1 MSLAGKFALVTG
13 STSGIGTIVDYLSI
27 RNFHLKYCIFIGLG
41 VARRLACAGS
51 NIILNGFG
59 DAKSI
64 EETAKSISDE
74 FKVKVHY
81 SPADLRFE
89 KDIET
94 MIADAEKFSVD
105 GADILVNN
113 AGIQHVAPVE
123 TFPVNIWNTVLD
135 INLTAAFHT
144 IRLSLPG
151 MKKKNWGRII
161 NIASVHGLVGYFSST
176 ISYHNCWL
184 FI

>member
-1 MSLAGKFALVTG
+1 M
-13 STSGIGTIVDYLSI
+13 
-27 RNFHLKYCIFIGLG
+27 FIGLG
-41 VARRLACAGS
+41 VARRLANAGS

-59 DAKSI
+59 DPKNI
-64 EETAKSISDE
+64 EDTAKSIADD

-81 SPADLRFE
+81 SPADLRLE
-89 KDIET
+89 KDIVN
-94 MIADAEKFSVD
+94 MIADVEKFSVG

-113 AGIQHVAPVE
+113 AGIQYVCPVE

-151 MKKKNWGRII
+151 MKMKNWGRII
-161 NIASVHGLVGYFSST
+161 NIASVHGLVGYS
-176 ISYHNCWL
+176 C
-184 FI
+184 

>member
-1 MSLAGKFALVTG
+1 
-13 STSGIGTIVDYLSI
+13 
-27 RNFHLKYCIFIGLG
+27 
-41 VARRLACAGS
+41 VARRLAYAGS

-64 EETAKSISDE
+64 EDTAKSISDE

-89 KDIET
+89 KDIHT
-94 MIADAEKFSVD
+94 MIADVEKFSEG

-113 AGIQHVAPVE
+113 AGIQYVAPVE
-123 TFPVNIWNTVLD
+123 TFPVSTWNTVLE

-161 NIASVHGLVGYFSST
+161 NIASVHGLVGYFLQVFHKIMNNLSSIVSFHRRSVEKSAYVASKHGLIGLT
-176 ISYHNCWL
+176 KVIALENGEKS
-184 FI
+184 

>member
-1 MSLAGKFALVTG
+1 
-13 STSGIGTIVDYLSI
+13 
-27 RNFHLKYCIFIGLG
+27 
-41 VARRLACAGS
+41 
-51 NIILNGFG
+51 
-59 DAKSI
+59 
-64 EETAKSISDE
+64 
-74 FKVKVHY
+74 
-81 SPADLRFE
+81 
-89 KDIET
+89 
-94 MIADAEKFSVD
+94 MIADVENFSKG

-161 NIASVHGLVGYFSST
+161 NIASVHGLVGYSLQLFYKIKVQFIIDFY
-176 ISYHNCWL
+176 ISPQISREVRLRCFEARAYWTNESHSFRIWWN
-184 FI
+184 IIV